1 MSVKKPPLN
10 GARSLRSAKQN
21 SNSRPSSSRRKLEK
35 LLGSAYDAF
44 NSNGRAVCRRN
55 FIFHMTDWLNDLEQ
69 LTELYKHPEKFD
81 KRSTKDIVA
90 GFLYH
95 ATWHIR
101 AAARLMLDHTPE
113 DIFKEID
120 YKE

>member
-10 GARSLRSAKQN
+10 GARSLRSAKQH
-21 SNSRPSSSRRKLEK
+21 SNSKPSSSRRKLET
-35 LLGSAYDAF
+35 LLGAAYDAF

-69 LTELYKHPEKFD
+69 LTALYKHPEKFD
-81 KRSTKDIVA
+81 KKAANQILAS
-90 GFLYH
+90 FLYH
-95 ATWHIR
+95 VPWHVR